1 MTTITIDGRQ
11 YEVEEGQNLLAS
23 CLSQGLNLPY
33 FCWHPAMG
41 SVGACRQ
48 CAIIE
53 YKDSDDEQGKL
64 VMGCMTQ
71 VRDGG
76 IYSLAAQP
84 AQEFRGAVIE
94 DLMTNH
100 PHDCPVCEEG
110 GECHLQDMTEM
121 SGHTYR
127 RFRGLKRTH
136 RNQYLGPFI
145 NHEMNRCIACYR
157 CVRFYRDYAG
167 GDDLEALGR
176 NNQVYFGRQCD
187 GKLENGFSGNL
198 VEVCPTGVFTDQTF
212 SRHFVRKWD
221 LQTAP
226 SVCEHC
232 GVGCNTAPGAR
243 MDFSS
248 RDENLRR
255 VVNLYNRD
263 INGYFICDRGRFGYE
278 YANSDLRIKNVLI
291 ARREQVIETTGR
303 RKDKL
308 HREIEPPAALELLAS
323 AIVDAQRGR
332 RRLVGVGS
340 PRTSL
345 ENNFALRQLVDPGNF
360 FAGLGAR
367 DLELLHTLDR
377 IQRDPRISIPTMPD
391 IEDADAILVLD
402 EEIGRTAPRVAL
414 AVRQAARNQQRDH
427 ARELKIPLW
436 QDASVRQLRGENTPI
451 FVLGSSASTSL
462 EDIAREQRLASP
474 AAIASFAGRLA
485 ELITAA
491 NGPTT
496 GDEAGSGRTPL
507 PEDLEKLL
515 RGVADTLLSARRPLV
530 ISGCGSGEPDIL
542 AAAGKLATALADK
555 QGSPCATYLACPEAN
570 SLGLA
575 QFFEPGEGTL
585 EQLLEDL
592 RERDSVDPPVTL
604 LVLENDLYRRLP
616 TAAVEA
622 LFDRAAEVLLFDS
635 LLQPCSRRA
644 DLVFPAAATPESQG
658 TLVNS
663 AGMLQRHYMVYEG
676 SGYIQES
683 WRWLVDAVNDPA
695 CREAGID
702 TSPALLRQWQHCHEV
717 TAAIAAALPC
727 FRNLT
732 EAGPDENFRIEG
744 MKLARQ
750 SHRVSGRTA
759 NRAHL
764 HVAEQAPL
772 TDPDSPFTFTMEGVQ
787 YAGASPLQANIWS
800 PGWNS
805 NQAIHKFQQGV
816 GGPRRGREPIPRLQR
831 EPAPM
836 PAWLAREKLV
846 QEPGQMYLA
855 PTWQLFGSGELSNYS
870 EAIAGLTDAP
880 CAQLS
885 AADAGALGV
894 APGARLQ
901 LRLPGGEITLPAS
914 VSDHIAPGVIAVPV
928 GLREAPDLAALLPA
942 AAEIARIENP
952 EPVEPGES
960 V

>member
-1 MTTITIDGRQ
+1 MPTITIDGRQ

-23 CLSQGLNLPY
+23 CLSLGLNLPY

-53 YKDSDDEQGKL
+53 YKDSDDAQGKL

-76 IYSLAAQP
+76 IYSLDAEP
-84 AQEFRGAVIE
+84 AREFRGAVIE

-187 GKLENGFSGNL
+187 GKLESGFSGNL

-243 MDFSS
+243 MDFSG

-263 INGYFICDRGRFGYE
+263 TNGYFICDRGRFGYE

-291 ARREQVIETTGR
+291 ARREQVIESTGR
-303 RKDKL
+303 RNDKL
-308 HREIEPPAALELLAS
+308 HREIEPPAALEHLATVITDS
-323 AIVDAQRGR
+323 QRGR
-332 RRLVGVGS
+332 RRLVGIGS

-345 ENNFALRQLVDPGNF
+345 ENNFALRQLVGPGNF
-360 FAGLGAR
+360 FAGLSAR
-367 DLELLHTLDR
+367 DLELLHTLDH
-377 IQRDPRISIPTMPD
+377 IQRDPRISIPTIPE
-391 IEDADAILVLD
+391 IEDADVILVLD
-402 EEIGRTAPRVAL
+402 EDIGRTAPRVAL
-414 AVRQAARNQQRDH
+414 ALRQAARNNQRDH
-427 ARELKIPLW
+427 ARQLEIPLW
-436 QDASVRQLRGENTPI
+436 QDACVRQLRGENNPI
-451 FVLGSSASTSL
+451 FVLASSAPASL
-462 EDIAREQRLASP
+462 EDIARAQRLASP
-474 AAIASFAGRLA
+474 AAIVSFAEQLA
-485 ELITAA
+485 ARISATDQ
-491 NGPTT
+491 PTT
-496 GDEAGSGRTPL
+496 TDGVDSSSTPL
-507 PEDLEKLL
+507 PDALEHLL
-515 RGVADTLLSARRPLV
+515 EEVAETLLSARRPLV
-530 ISGCGSGEPDIL
+530 ISGCGSQEPDIL
-542 AAAGKLATALADK
+542 AAAGQVAAALADRH
-555 QGSPCATYLACPEAN
+555 GAPCATYLTCPETN

-575 QFFEPGEGTL
+575 QFFGPGEGGL
-585 EQLLEDL
+585 EQLLEEL
-592 RERDSVDPPVTL
+592 RQRDSVDPPVTL
-604 LVLENDLYRRLP
+604 LLLENDLYRRLP
-616 TAAVEA
+616 AADVES
-622 LFDRAAEVLLFDS
+622 LFDRAAEVVLFDS

-644 DLVFPAAATPESQG
+644 DLVFPASATPESQG

-663 AGMLQRHYMVYEG
+663 SGMLQRHYMVYEG

-695 CREAGID
+695 CSDVGMD
-702 TSPALLRQWQHCHEV
+702 SPAALLRQWKHCHDV
-717 TAAIAAALPC
+717 TAAIAAAVSC
-727 FRNLT
+727 FRDLPET
-732 EAGPDENFRIEG
+732 GPDENFRIEG

-750 SHRVSGRTA
+750 SHRASGRTA
-759 NRAHL
+759 NRAHWQ
-764 HVAEQAPL
+764 VAEQAPL
-772 TDPDSPFTFTMEGVQ
+772 TDPDSPFSFTMEGVQ
-787 YAGASPLQANIWS
+787 YAGATPLQANIWS

-816 GGPRRGREPIPRLQR
+816 GGPRRGREPIPRLRR
-831 EPAPM
+831 EPTAIPVL
-836 PAWLAREKLV
+836 LAKQRAGQK
-846 QEPGQMYLA
+846 PGQFCLV

-870 EAIAGLTDAP
+870 DAIAGLADGP
-880 CAQLS
+880 CAQLNT
-885 AADAGALGV
+885 ADAGALGLE
-894 APGARLQ
+894 PGGRLQ
-901 LRLPGGEITLPAS
+901 LRMSGAEITLPAS
-914 VSDHIAPGVIAVPV
+914 VSDRIAPGVIGIPV
-928 GLREAPDLAALLPA
+928 GLRAAPDLGAMLPA
-942 AAEIARIENP
+942 AAEIVRIENP

-960 V
+960 L